1 MRSFKYLLEKKRRS
15 RDDVVICLF
24 MKGTILMQTLQNDIS
39 TLLNAPATLL
49 LNLPKVADNILKLE
63 SLLPP
68 KGRLMAMIKAFGY
81 GFDDWQL
88 SRALEDLGIEIFG
101 VAYPQEAVALRKRGL
116 ERDIFVIHATPD
128 QAECIV
134 EFNLE
139 VAVSTPG
146 EVDRLQQAAKKRG
159 RIVKVHLHI
168 NTGMTRF
175 GAYPRESLYL
185 ARHIKQ
191 SSSLKLSGI
200 MTHFP
205 SADDEEQDA
214 FTLSQIKTIEAIIET
229 LQTEGINVPWV
240 HGANSAGL
248 LRLAPKRFN
257 MARVGLSLFGVANNE
272 GMRQRATLNPAV
284 SLYSNL
290 VHIHDCNQGDTV
302 GYNRDYI
309 VKKSHERI
317 GVISCGYHDGLPRSL
332 SGKGYA
338 YIQGKR
344 APYVG
349 RICMDYMMVDL
360 TDIPE
365 SAVGDSVLLFGG
377 EDTALI
383 PVELFSSWAG
393 TITHEIFCRISGR
406 VKRAY
411 VPLPQK
417 NNDTWS

>member
-1 MRSFKYLLEKKRRS
+1 MFR
-15 RDDVVICLF
+15 LF
-24 MKGTILMQTLQNDIS
+24 MKGTIPMQTLQNTTS
-39 TLLNAPATLL
+39 SLLRAPATLL
-49 LNLPKVADNILKLE
+49 LNLPKVSSNIIKLE

-68 KGRLMAMIKAFGY
+68 NGRLMAMIKAFGY

-88 SRALEDLGIEIFG
+88 SNALEDLGIEIFG
-101 VAYPQEAVALRKRGL
+101 VAYPQEAVALRNKGMKK
-116 ERDIFVIHATPD
+116 DVFVIHATPD

-134 EFNLE
+134 DFNLE

-146 EVDRLQQAAKKRG
+146 EVDSLQEAAKKRG
-159 RIVKVHLHI
+159 RTVKVHLHI

-175 GAYPRESLYL
+175 GACPRESLYL
-185 ARHIKQ
+185 ARHIMQ

-214 FTLSQIKTIEAIIET
+214 FTLSQIKTIEDIVEA
-229 LQTEGINVPWV
+229 LYAEGIDVPWI

-257 MARVGLSLFGVANNE
+257 MARVGLSIFGVSNSE
-272 GMRQRATLNPAV
+272 GMRKRITLDPAV
-284 SLYSNL
+284 SLYSHL
-290 VHIHDCNQGDTV
+290 VHIHDCRQGDTV

-309 VKKSHERI
+309 VKKNHERI

-332 SGKGYA
+332 SGKGYV

-365 SAVGDSVLLFGG
+365 AVIGDDVLLFGG
-377 EDTALI
+377 EDSTLI

-393 TITHEIFCRISGR
+393 TISHEIFCRISGR

-411 VPLPQK
+411 VPLPET
-417 NNDTWS
+417 NNTTWSY

>member
-1 MRSFKYLLEKKRRS
+1 
-15 RDDVVICLF
+15 
-24 MKGTILMQTLQNDIS
+24 MKGTILMQTLQSDIS
-39 TLLNAPATLL
+39 LLQGAPATLL
-49 LNLPKVADNILKLE
+49 LDLPKVASNVLKLE

-88 SRALEDLGIEIFG
+88 SRALEDLGIDIFG
-101 VAYPQEAVALRKRGL
+101 VAYPQEAVALRRKGMS
-116 ERDIFVIHATPD
+116 RDIFVIHATPD

-134 EFNLE
+134 DFNLE

-146 EVDRLQQAAKKRG
+146 EIDKLQAAAKKKD
-159 RIVKVHLHI
+159 RIAKVHLHI

-175 GAYPRESLYL
+175 GTSPRESLYL

-191 SSSLKLSGI
+191 CSFLKLAGI

-214 FTLSQIKTIEAIIET
+214 FTLSQIKTIEEIIET
-229 LQTEGINVPWV
+229 LQQDSISVPWV

-248 LRLAPKRFN
+248 LRLSPKRFN
-257 MARVGLSLFGVANNE
+257 MARVGLSLFGVSSSE
-272 GMRQRATLNPAV
+272 GMRQRKTLMPAV

-290 VHIHDCNQGDTV
+290 VHIHDCSLGDTV
-302 GYNRDYI
+302 GYNRDYT
-309 VKKSHERI
+309 VQKSHERI

-338 YIQGKR
+338 LIQGRK

-360 TDIPE
+360 TEIPE
-365 SAVGDSVLLFGG
+365 ATVGDSVLLFGG
-377 EDTALI
+377 EEPAFI
-383 PVELFSSWAG
+383 PVELFSTWAG
-393 TITHEIFCRISGR
+393 TISHEIFCRISGR

-411 VPLPQK
+411 IPLPPK
-417 NNDTWS
+417 NSTTWS